1 MTEPTNDSTEISNT
15 KLDKSQLE
23 KQWLEQALTQ
33 SLTKP
38 LSHLVNLENPL
49 DFNGYVKAGGYV
61 GSTKALKELTPKE
74 VLDLVSDSGLKG
86 RGGAGFPTGMKWSC
100 VPALQEQKRPDDS
113 LVSNGSHNQ
122 ENSYLICNA
131 DEMEPGTFK
140 DRYLLEG
147 VPHQLIEAMIIASY
161 TISANKAYIFLRGE
175 YFLAAERLQKA
186 IDQAYENNWLG
197 ENIQGTDYQLDLY
210 LHTSA
215 GRYICGEETA
225 LINALEG
232 KRAIPRAKPPF
243 PQVSGLFGK
252 PTVVNNVETLSNLPH
267 VVKHG
272 SDWFKSLSPNSDPGT
287 KLYAACGQ
295 VKNPGVWELPMGVT
309 IRELLYDYAGG
320 MKDGV
325 NLKGLLPGG
334 ASTDFLTEQHL
345 DTRMDFDSIGK
356 AGSRL
361 GTGGLIVLGDQ
372 SCPVA
377 MVLNLLRFFAQ
388 ESCGWC
394 TPCRDGTPWAVEIL
408 MRIEQGKGSHKD
420 LDQLNELCD
429 FMWLGKTHCALAPG
443 AVEPLKSAMCYFK
456 EDFEQHIEQGC
467 CPYESKQSERKK
479 LDKQSK
485 QKETSDGE

>member
-1 MTEPTNDSTEISNT
+1 MDNN
-15 KLDKSQLE
+15 
-23 KQWLEQALTQ
+23 WLEAALTQ
-33 SLTKP
+33 ALTKP
-38 LSHLVNLENPL
+38 LTHWINLEQPL
-49 DFNGYVKAGGYV
+49 DFNNYIKAGGYM
-61 GSTKALKELTPKE
+61 GAIKALKEFTPRE
-74 VLDLVSDSGLKG
+74 VLTIVSDSGLKG

-100 VPALQEQKRPDDS
+100 VPALQKKLP
-113 LVSNGSHNQ
+113 LNQ
-122 ENSYLICNA
+122 DTSTQESSYLICNA

-175 YFLAAERLQKA
+175 YVLAAKRLQQA
-186 IDQAYENNWLG
+186 IDQAYKNNWLG

-267 VVKHG
+267 ILKHG
-272 SDWFKSLSPNSDPGT
+272 SAWFKSLSPDSDAGT

-309 IRELLYDYAGG
+309 IRTLLYEYAGG
-320 MKDGV
+320 MSDGMK
-325 NLKGLLPGG
+325 LKGLLPGG

-345 DTRMDFDSIGK
+345 DTPMDFDSISK

-372 SCPVA
+372 HCPVA

-394 TPCRDGTPWAVEIL
+394 TPCRDGTPWVVEIL
-408 MRIEQGKGSHKD
+408 TRIEQGKANHED
-420 LDQLNELCD
+420 IAQLHELCD

-443 AVEPLKSAMCYFK
+443 AVEPLKSALHYFK

-467 CPYESKQSERKK
+467 CPYDSSSSEG
-479 LDKQSK
+479 
-485 QKETSDGE
+485 KEVSHDE